1 VEHLQHF
8 GLVRDPFC
16 NEPIPDQFLEIGPH
30 REALLRLGRAVH
42 QRKGLCVVTGEVG
55 SGKTMALR
63 QLFENLEE
71 EMFEASLMV
80 VLNAGADAAWI
91 MTRFARQLGIEE
103 PAAEREALLVQ
114 VYEQLAI
121 VREDGRHTVLLIDDA
136 EVLAHGP
143 TLVDVCGLLKLE
155 YEDRRL
161 LTLVLAGGPPLAQAL
176 GAVPGLAARV
186 EVKVTLGALGRAAA
200 HDYLG
205 RRLQAAGSGEAILDE
220 DAMAAIHELGTGLP
234 GRMNTL
240 ADNALF
246 EAFLA
251 SRGQVTRTDVERAH
265 RDLAWTA
272 PAAAPA
278 AVPPPVAA
286 PAPQPEPSPL
296 AARPLPPLDPLG
308 ESGTGFGEGDVLP
321 PASGGGF
328 DQLDTEL
335 DAAFA
340 IGPDAG
346 ASSPGDTLAGARF
359 ADSLPSEGPPKE
371 DDDVV
376 DDLLVELIEE

>member
-1 VEHLQHF
+1 MEHLQHF
-8 GLVRDPFC
+8 GLARDPFC

-42 QRKGLCVVTGEVG
+42 QRKGLCVLTGEVG
-55 SGKTMALR
+55 SGKTMAVR
-63 QLFENLEE
+63 QLFETLEE
-71 EMFEASLMV
+71 DLFEASLMV
-80 VLNAGADAAWI
+80 VLNAGADAGWI

-103 PAAEREALLVQ
+103 PAAEREALLAQ
-114 VYEQLAI
+114 LYEQLAI
-121 VREDGRHTVLLIDDA
+121 VREDGRHAVLFIDDA

-161 LTLVLAGGPPLAQAL
+161 LTLVLTGGPPLAAAL
-176 GAVPGLAARV
+176 AAEPGLAARV
-186 EVKVTLGALGRAAA
+186 EVKVTLGALDRAAA
-200 HDYLG
+200 HSYLG
-205 RRLQAAGSGEAILDE
+205 HRIRAAGGKPAILDE
-220 DAMAAIHELGTGLP
+220 GAMDAVHELGAGLP

-251 SRGQVTRTDVERAH
+251 SRKRVTRTDVERAH
-265 RDLAWTA
+265 RDLAWS
-272 PAAAPA
+272 
-278 AVPPPVAA
+278 A
-286 PAPQPEPSPL
+286 PAPAVARAPSRV
-296 AARPLPPLDPLG
+296 ATPLPPIDPLG
-308 ESGTGFGEGDVLP
+308 ESGTGFGERDVLP

-340 IGPDAG
+340 IGPEG
-346 ASSPGDTLAGARF
+346 ESGSPGDTLARARF
-359 ADSLPSEGPPKE
+359 ALDAPPKQ
-371 DDDVV
+371 DDDLVE
-376 DDLLVELIEE
+376 DLLVELIEE